1 MNSEMIRF
9 KKEDGSS
16 YPDWK
21 ECKLGDL
28 YTERNEKGNDSLPIL
43 SVSIHDGV
51 SSGEM
56 DEEELGKKVNR
67 SSDKSLYKR
76 VCPGDLAFNMMR
88 AWQGAIGV
96 VKTEGMIS
104 PAYIAAIPNEELYA
118 PFMNYYMRT
127 DRMIHIINRQSY
139 GLTDFRKRLYWDS
152 FINIPCRLPC
162 IEEQKRIADFLD
174 HLDEQIDVQK
184 KIVAEYELRRSELL
198 RRVFLQEIRFADSH
212 GEVFPVWEPHELK
225 HYLTERHE
233 KYTGTEDVYSVSV
246 SKGLVNQSEH
256 LGRSFAAENL
266 DNYKVVHYG
275 DVIYTKSPT
284 GKFKWGIVKQS
295 AEQKEVV
302 ISPLYG
308 VFIPCNYEVGY
319 LLDQYFSSP
328 ERAHN
333 YLITLITKG
342 AKNTINI
349 SNGTFL
355 SKEIALPTTEEE
367 QKKVV
372 AFMKT
377 INDQL
382 STEKDILNHLEMLK
396 KGFLQKMFI

>member
-1 MNSEMIRF
+1 MNNATIRF
-9 KKEDGSS
+9 RRADGSH

-28 YTERNEKGNDSLPIL
+28 YTERNERGNDSLPIL

-104 PAYIAAIPNEELYA
+104 PAYIAAIPNDDLYA

-152 FINIPCRLPC
+152 FINIPCKLPC
-162 IEEQKRIADFLD
+162 LEEQKRIADFLE
-174 HLDEQIDVQK
+174 HLDDQIEVQR
-184 KIVAEYELRRSELL
+184 KIVADYELRRSELL
-198 RRVFLQEIRFADSH
+198 RRVFSQEIHFSDSH
-212 GEVFPVWEPHELK
+212 GNEFPQWEPHALK
-225 HYLTERHE
+225 YYLKERQE
-233 KYTGTEDVYSVSV
+233 KYTGTEEVYSVSV
-246 SKGLVNQSEH
+246 SKGLVNQAEH
-256 LGRSFAAENL
+256 LGRSFAADNL
-266 DNYKVVHYG
+266 ANYKVVHYG

-308 VFIPCNYEVGY
+308 VFIPSNYEVGY

-349 SNGTFL
+349 SNDTFL
-355 SKEIALPTTEEE
+355 SKEILIPANEEE
-367 QKKVV
+367 QKIIVD
-372 AFMKT
+372 FLKT
-377 INDQL
+377 VNEQI
-382 STEKDILNHLEMLK
+382 STETSILNRMEMMK
-396 KGFLQKMFI
+396 KGFLQKMFV

>member
-184 KIVAEYELRRSELL
+184 KIVAEYELRRSEIL

-212 GEVFPVWEPHELK
+212 GEGFPVWEPHELK

>member
-1 MNSEMIRF
+1 MKSTMIRF

-28 YTERNEKGNDSLPIL
+28 YTERNERGNDSLPIL

-67 SSDKSLYKR
+67 SSDKTLYKR

-152 FINIPCRLPC
+152 FVNIPCSIPC

-174 HLDEQIDVQK
+174 HLDEQIEVQK
-184 KIVAEYELRRSELL
+184 KVVADYELRRSEIL
-198 RRVFLQEIRFADSH
+198 RRVFLQEIRFYGSD
-212 GEVFPVWEPHELK
+212 GNPFPEWKPHALSY
-225 HYLTERHE
+225 YLVERRE
-233 KYTGTEDVYSVSV
+233 KYTGIEEVYSVSV

-266 DNYKVVHYG
+266 DNYKVVHFG

-284 GKFKWGIVKQS
+284 GKYKWGIVKQS
-295 AEQKEVV
+295 AEENTVV

-308 VFIPCNYEVGY
+308 VFVPQNYEIGF

-349 SNGTFL
+349 SNDTFL
-355 SKEIALPTTEEE
+355 SKEIALPAVAEE
-367 QKKVV
+367 QKIV
-372 AFMKT
+372 AEFLRT
-377 INDQL
+377 INEQVN
-382 STEKDILNHLEMLK
+382 TESDILNRLELLK

>member
-1 MNSEMIRF
+1 MNSAVIRF
-9 KKEDGSS
+9 KKDDGSD
-16 YPDWK
+16 YPDWR
-21 ECKLGDL
+21 ERRLGDL
-28 YTERNEKGNDSLPIL
+28 YTERNERGNDRLPIL

-67 SSDKSLYKR
+67 SSDKTLYKR

-104 PAYIAAIPNEELYA
+104 PAYIAAIPNGELYA

-152 FINIPCRLPC
+152 FANISCRLPC
-162 IEEQKRIADFLD
+162 IEEQKRIADFLN
-174 HLDEQIDVQK
+174 HLDEQIEVQK
-184 KIVAEYELRRSELL
+184 KVVADYELRRSEIL
-198 RRVFLQEIRFADSH
+198 RRVFLQELVFFDSE
-212 GEVFPVWEPHELK
+212 GKAFPEWESHTLDY
-225 HYLTERHE
+225 YLVERHE
-233 KYTGTEDVYSVSV
+233 KYTGTEEVYSVSV
-246 SKGLVNQSEH
+246 SKGLVNQAEH
-256 LGRSFAAENL
+256 LGRSFAAESL
-266 DNYKVVHYG
+266 TNYKAVHYG

-295 AEQKEVV
+295 NEHKKVV

-308 VFIPCNYEVGY
+308 VFVPCNYEIGY

-349 SNGTFL
+349 SNDTFL
-355 SKEIALPTTEEE
+355 SKEIVMPSDEEE

-372 AFMKT
+372 AFLQT
-377 INDQL
+377 INEQI
-382 STEKDILNHLEMLK
+382 SVETDILNYMETLK

>member
-1 MNSEMIRF
+1 MNNTMIRF

-28 YTERNEKGNDSLPIL
+28 YTERNERGNDSLPIL

-96 VKTEGMIS
+96 VKNEGMIS
-104 PAYIAAIPNEELYA
+104 PAYIAAIPNGELYA

-127 DRMIHIINRQSY
+127 DRMIQIINRQSY

-152 FINIPCRLPC
+152 FVSIPCRIPC

-174 HLDEQIDVQK
+174 HLDERIDVQK
-184 KIVAEYELRRSELL
+184 KIVADYELRRSEIL
-198 RRVFLQEIRFADSH
+198 RRVFLQEIRFSDSQ
-212 GEVFPVWEPHELK
+212 GEVFSTWEPHELK

-233 KYTGTEDVYSVSV
+233 KYTGSEEVYSVSV

-266 DNYKVVHYG
+266 ENYKVVHYG

-295 AEQKEVV
+295 AVQKEVV

-319 LLDQYFSSP
+319 LLDQYFSSS

-349 SNGTFL
+349 SNDTFL
-355 SKEIALPTTEEE
+355 SKEIALPATEQE

-372 AFMKT
+372 AFLKT
-377 INDQL
+377 INDQI
-382 STEKDILNHLEMLK
+382 STETDILNRMEMLK

>member
-184 KIVAEYELRRSELL
+184 KIVAEYELRRSEIL

>member
-1 MNSEMIRF
+1 MNNATIRF
-9 KKEDGSS
+9 KREDGTS

-28 YTERNEKGNDSLPIL
+28 YTERNERGNDSLPIL

-56 DEEELGKKVNR
+56 DEEELDKKVNR

-104 PAYIAAIPNEELYA
+104 PAYIAAIPNDELYA

-152 FINIPCRLPC
+152 FVNIPCRLPC
-162 IEEQKRIADFLD
+162 LEEQKRIADFLD

-184 KIVAEYELRRSELL
+184 RIVADYEQRRSEIV
-198 RRVFLQEIRFADSH
+198 RRVFHQEIRFSDSK
-212 GEVFPVWEPHELK
+212 GNCFPKWEPRPLNF
-225 HYLTERHE
+225 YLTERRE
-233 KYTGTEDVYSVSV
+233 KYTGNEEVYSVSV

-256 LGRSFAAENL
+256 LGRSYAAEKL
-266 DNYKVVHYG
+266 DNYKVVHFG

-295 AEQKEVV
+295 MEQKDVV

-308 VFIPCNYEVGY
+308 VFVPCSYEIGY
-319 LLDQYFSSP
+319 LIDQYFSSS

-349 SNGTFL
+349 SNETFL
-355 SKEIALPTTEEE
+355 SKDILLPVIEEE
-367 QKKVV
+367 QRAIVDFLRTV
-372 AFMKT
+372 
-377 INDQL
+377 NEQL
-382 STEKDILNHLEMLK
+382 ATESDILNQLEILK

>member
-1 MNSEMIRF
+1 MNSTMIRF
-9 KKEDGSS
+9 KKEDGTS

-21 ECKLGDL
+21 EYKLGDL
-28 YTERNEKGNDSLPIL
+28 YTERNERGNDRLPIL

-56 DEEELGKKVNR
+56 DEDELGKKVNR

-104 PAYIAAIPNEELYA
+104 PAYIAAIPNGDLYA

-139 GLTDFRKRLYWDS
+139 WLTDFRKRLYWDS
-152 FINIPCRLPC
+152 FVNIPCRLPC
-162 IEEQKRIADFLD
+162 LEEQKRIADFLD
-174 HLDEQIDVQK
+174 HLDEQINVQK
-184 KIVAEYELRRSELL
+184 RIVADYDLRRTEIL
-198 RRVFLQEIRFADSH
+198 RRVFQQELRFSDSE
-212 GEVFPVWEPHELK
+212 GKTFPRWEQHPLN
-225 HYLTERHE
+225 HYLSERHE
-233 KYTGTEDVYSVSV
+233 KYSGTEEVFSVSV

-256 LGRSFAAENL
+256 LGRSFAAEKL

-295 AEQKEVV
+295 AEKREVV

-308 VFIPCNYEVGY
+308 VFLPCNYEIGY
-319 LLDQYFSSP
+319 LLDQYFSSS

-349 SNGTFL
+349 SNDTFL
-355 SKEIALPTTEEE
+355 SKEISLPMIEEE
-367 QKKVV
+367 QKVIV
-372 AFMKT
+372 RFLKT
-377 INDQL
+377 VNEQL
-382 STEKDILNHLEMLK
+382 TTEKDILTRLETLK

>member
-1 MNSEMIRF
+1 MNSTTIRF
-9 KKEDGSS
+9 KKEDGTS
-16 YPDWK
+16 YPEWK

-28 YTERNEKGNDSLPIL
+28 YTERNERGNDKLPIL

-104 PAYIAAIPNEELYA
+104 PAYIAAIPNGDLYA

-127 DRMIHIINRQSY
+127 DRMIRIINRQSY

-152 FINIPCRLPC
+152 FVNIPCRLPC
-162 IEEQKRIADFLD
+162 LEEQKRIADFLG
-174 HLDEQIDVQK
+174 HLDEQIAVQK
-184 KIVAEYELRRSELL
+184 KIVADYDLRRSEIL
-198 RRVFLQEIRFADSH
+198 RRVFQQKIRFSDSE
-212 GEVFPVWEPHELK
+212 GRSFPEWEPRTLS
-225 HYLTERHE
+225 HYLVERHE
-233 KYTGTEDVYSVSV
+233 KYTGAEEVYSVSV

-266 DNYKVVHYG
+266 DNYKVVHHG

-284 GKFKWGIVKQS
+284 GRFKWGIVKQS
-295 AEQKEVV
+295 AEHKEVV

-308 VFIPCNYEVGY
+308 VFVPCNFEIGY
-319 LLDQYFSSP
+319 LLDQYFSSS

-349 SNGTFL
+349 SNDTFL
-355 SKEIALPTTEEE
+355 SKEISLPVIEEE
-367 QKKVV
+367 QKAIVE
-372 AFMKT
+372 FLKT
-377 INDQL
+377 VNEQL
-382 STEKDILNHLEMLK
+382 ATENDILTQLETLK

>member
-1 MNSEMIRF
+1 MRNTMIRF
-9 KKEDGSS
+9 TKEDGSS

-28 YTERNEKGNDSLPIL
+28 YTERNERGNDSLPIL

-96 VKTEGMIS
+96 VKNEGMIS
-104 PAYIAAIPNEELYA
+104 PAYIAAIPNGELYA

-139 GLTDFRKRLYWDS
+139 GLTDFRKRLYWDPFVS
-152 FINIPCRLPC
+152 IPCRIPC

-174 HLDEQIDVQK
+174 HLDEQIEVQK
-184 KIVAEYELRRSELL
+184 KIVADYELRRAEIL
-198 RRVFLQEIRFADSH
+198 RRVFLQEIRFSNSQ
-212 GEVFPVWEPHELK
+212 GEVFPAWELHELK

-233 KYTGTEDVYSVSV
+233 KYTGSEEVYSVSV

-319 LLDQYFSSP
+319 LLDQYFSSS

-349 SNGTFL
+349 SNDTFL
-355 SKEIALPTTEEE
+355 SKEIALPSTEEE

-372 AFMKT
+372 AFLKT
-377 INDQL
+377 INDQI
-382 STEKDILNHLEMLK
+382 STETEILNHMEMLK

>member
-127 DRMIHIINRQSY
+127 DRMIRIINRQSY

-198 RRVFLQEIRFADSH
+198 RRVFLQEIRFADLH

>member
-1 MNSEMIRF
+1 MRYPRIRF
-9 KKEDGSS
+9 TKEDGSN

-28 YTERNEKGNDSLPIL
+28 YTERNERGNDSLPIL

-96 VKTEGMIS
+96 VKNEGMIS
-104 PAYIAAIPNEELYA
+104 PAYIAAIPNGELYA

-152 FINIPCRLPC
+152 FVSIPCRIPC

-174 HLDEQIDVQK
+174 HLDEQIEVQK
-184 KIVAEYELRRSELL
+184 KIVADYELRRAEIL
-198 RRVFLQEIRFADSH
+198 RRVFLQEIRFSDSQ
-212 GEVFPVWEPHELK
+212 GEVFPAWELHELRY
-225 HYLTERHE
+225 YLTERHE
-233 KYTGTEDVYSVSV
+233 KYTGSEEVYSVSV

-266 DNYKVVHYG
+266 EKYKVVHYG

-319 LLDQYFSSP
+319 LLDQYFSSS

-349 SNGTFL
+349 SNDTFL
-355 SKEIALPTTEEE
+355 SKEIALPSTEEE

-372 AFMKT
+372 AFLKT
-377 INDQL
+377 INDQI
-382 STEKDILNHLEMLK
+382 STETDILNHMEMLK

>member
-28 YTERNEKGNDSLPIL
+28 YTERNVKGNDSLPIL

>member
-184 KIVAEYELRRSELL
+184 KIVAEYELRRFELL